1 MARTPNLS
9 DLQLILLSTAAAR
22 DDGNLLPLAKSIA
35 ATPAA
40 RLMKEMAALL
50 KRALVA
56 EIDPVERQAI
66 WREDGERRIGLVI
79 TDAARGLIDGKPS
92 AATQEVP
99 SPVAEAP
106 ASQQRSTK
114 AAEVLA
120 LLRRDQGATL
130 AELIAATSWLPHTTR
145 AALTGLR
152 KKGHAIER
160 SKRGDETCY
169 RVAAA

>member
-50 KRALVA
+50 KQALVA

-79 TDAARGLIDGKPS
+79 TDAGRELVDGGTPAASEEVVPAIDGVP
-92 AATQEVP
+92 AA
-99 SPVAEAP
+99 
-106 ASQQRSTK
+106 QQRPTK
-114 AAEVLA
+114 TAQVLA
-120 LLRRDQGATL
+120 LLRRDQGATM
-130 AELIAATSWLPHTTR
+130 AELITAASWLPHTTR